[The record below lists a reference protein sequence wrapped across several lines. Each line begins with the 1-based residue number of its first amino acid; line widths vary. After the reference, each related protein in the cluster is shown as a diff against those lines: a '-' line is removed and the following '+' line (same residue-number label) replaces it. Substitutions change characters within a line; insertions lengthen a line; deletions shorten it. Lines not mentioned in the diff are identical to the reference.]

1 MKRILLTLT
10 LALFWPFWFQ
20 AAPRVYYPR
29 PAAQPVPAAVSTC
42 PRCIGGKCA
51 LPAPPKELPA
61 PPVKISGE
69 IAPKEVK

>member
-1 MKRILLTLT
+1 MKRILLTL
-10 LALFWPFWFQ
+10 ALFLPFWFQ

-29 PAAQPVPAAVSTC
+29 PAAQPVPAAVSTY
-42 PRCIGGKCA
+42 PMCIGGKCS

>member
-20 AAPRVYYPR
+20 SAPRVYYPR
-29 PAAQPVPAAVSTC
+29 PAAQPSPAAVQSC
-42 PRCIGGKCA
+42 PRCIGGRCT
-51 LPAPPKELPA
+51 LPTPNELPA
-61 PPVKISGE
+61 PPVNISGE

>member
-29 PAAQPVPAAVSTC
+29 PAAQPVPSAVQSC
-42 PRCIGGKCA
+42 PRCIGGRCT
-51 LPAPPKELPA
+51 LPTTPKELPA
-61 PPVKISGE
+61 PTVKISGE

>member
-10 LALFWPFWFQ
+10 IALFWPFWFH

-29 PAAQPVPAAVSTC
+29 PAAQQAPAAVQSC
-42 PRCIGGKCA
+42 PRCIGGRCS
-51 LPAPPKELPA
+51 LPAPKELPA
-61 PPVKISGE
+61 PPVKITGE